1 MVNSAGADQVNPFL
15 ECACF
20 PCEHQAWTVEA
31 ESRWGE
37 LLVMCRCRKHPTAHN
52 QLANKAIHSG
62 LLCSAAVMMP
72 ASKKGIMPGSATTAC
87 CRFRVLTLG
96 ATGSWML
103 VRFHPI
109 VPALLSHFREAGP
122 SLGRLCHPERMMPG
136 PSPRPLRGPCP
147 PGNAPALSRCGWR

>member
-1 MVNSAGADQVNPFL
+1 MNSAGADQVNPFL

-52 QLANKAIHSG
+52 QLANRAIHSG

-109 VPALLSHFREAGP
+109 VPALLSHFKDARALAGP
-122 SLGRLCHPERMMPG
+122 SV
-136 PSPRPLRGPCP
+136 PS
-147 PGNAPALSRCGWR
+147 